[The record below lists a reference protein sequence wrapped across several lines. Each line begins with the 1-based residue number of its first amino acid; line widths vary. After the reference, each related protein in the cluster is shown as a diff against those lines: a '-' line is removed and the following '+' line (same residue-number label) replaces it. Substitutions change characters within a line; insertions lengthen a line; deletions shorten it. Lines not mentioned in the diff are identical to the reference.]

1 MEQKKVR
8 YAALYER
15 LSRDDELK
23 GESNSITN
31 QKAYLEDY
39 IKSQGITN
47 YRHFTD
53 DGYSGTGFDRP
64 GFQAM
69 IAAVEAGEVDVVCVK
84 DLSRFGRNY
93 LKVGFYTEMLFP
105 DKASVRARIREPT
118 DMEKVRKEKQHC
130 MTVLSDYRRL
140 LLEWERTCSPV
151 TLDEEWNPL
160 FVEALHKKDYIDY
173 LLDLL
178 TDTPQIEMKALVAEL
193 GEEVRK
199 IERRITE
206 LSADSHNR
214 RSPKQLGA
222 DTER

>member
-1 MEQKKVR
+1 MNVFEAVKQSVSTREVAEMYGIKVR
-8 YAALYER
+8 RNGMACCPFHDDRNPSMKLDNRFHCFGCGADGDAIDFVAKLYG
-15 LSRDDELK
+15 LSLK
-23 GESNSITN
+23 E
-31 QKAYLEDY
+31 
-39 IKSQGITN
+39 
-47 YRHFTD
+47 
-53 DGYSGTGFDRP
+53 
-64 GFQAM
+64 
-69 IAAVEAGEVDVVCVK
+69 AAVKIAD
-84 DLSRFGRNY
+84 DFGISYN
-93 LKVGFYTEMLFP
+93 LKH
-105 DKASVRARIREPT
+105 KASVRARIREPT
-118 DMEKVRKEKQHC
+118 DMEKVRKEKQHL
-130 MTVLSDYRRL
+130 MTVKSDYRRL
-140 LLEWERTCSPV
+140 LFEWERTCSPV